1 MRWAVN
7 RRSNAARQP
16 GREISSSR
24 PTASTASSIVETAN
38 PVSPSS
44 RTSGTEPWR
53 KAITGVPQAIASIIT
68 SPNGSGQL
76 MGKSTA
82 WAFPRKL
89 CFSVSPISPT
99 KSTCRWASNGSMTS
113 S

>member
-16 GREISSSR
+16 RREISSSR
-24 PTASTASSIVETAN
+24 PTASTPSSTVETTN

-44 RTSGTEPWR
+44 RTSGTEPRR

-68 SPNGSGQL
+68 SPNGSGQS
-76 MGKSTA
+76 MGKSRPRA
-82 WAFPRKL
+82 LPRKH
-89 CFSVSPISPT
+89 CFSASPISPT
-99 KSTCRWASNGSMTS
+99 KSTCGWASSGSMTS